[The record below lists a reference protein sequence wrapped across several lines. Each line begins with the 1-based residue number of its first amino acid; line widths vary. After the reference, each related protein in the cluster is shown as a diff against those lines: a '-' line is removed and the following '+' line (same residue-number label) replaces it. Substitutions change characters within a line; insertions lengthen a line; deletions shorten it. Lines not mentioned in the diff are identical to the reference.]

1 MFSKANL
8 FSTIIT
14 ALWGYFG
21 GFLFWGYLSVDF
33 FNNHLG
39 SATGVMKE
47 YPDMLY
53 LILGCIINAFV
64 FSTLYAKWAN
74 SNYSAGSGLTFGL
87 WLAIL
92 MGLGEGLID
101 YSTSNILD
109 LTGTFGNVGIYI
121 VFLGVMGVLAGV
133 VYQKVR

>member
-1 MFSKANL
+1 
-8 FSTIIT
+8 
-14 ALWGYFG
+14 
-21 GFLFWGYLSVDF
+21 
-33 FNNHLG
+33 
-39 SATGVMKE
+39 MKE

-87 WLAIL
+87 WFAIL

-101 YSTSNILD
+101 YSTTNILD